1 MSLVLGILALG
12 LVVGAILVWR
22 LARRGGGDGGR
33 ELERADLQRRQEELY
48 ERLRAARAAGE
59 GEEVAELEHQAAI
72 NLRDLEAL
80 GGPPPP
86 AGATAATRAAADH
99 PDATA
104 GELQST
110 PVSRADGGQ
119 SVPTRTASPAR
130 SGIVGF
136 VAGLAVAGLLMTLFY
151 LAQRDARPR
160 PVESQPLAEGQEH
173 PAGMELSE
181 AQRAELERLR
191 ADVERAPDDLSVR
204 KRYALALLGTAQLF
218 PAFEQAQEILAAS
231 PEDPD
236 GLYITAFVRL
246 EMGQTEVAV
255 ELFDRLLAGE
265 PQHVPALVGKGLAR
279 ARSGDTEAARAL
291 WTQAIQA
298 SGGDNPQI
306 ERLLAALDGQGG
318 GTPAAGGPAPDPSG
332 ATGPVY
338 TAVIRLGDGV
348 EPPPSGILFVAL
360 GGDAGG
366 PPAAVRRIAGPTFP
380 LEVTLSARDSM
391 LGRPLPES
399 GTLTARLD
407 GDGNASTRQPGDL
420 EGTTEARQGSAVE
433 LHLSD

>member
-1 MSLVLGILALG
+1 MSLVLSVLALG
-12 LVVGAILVWR
+12 LVLGAILVWR
-22 LARRGGGDGGR
+22 FARRGGGEGGR
-33 ELERADLQRRQEELY
+33 QLERADLQRRQEELY

-59 GEEVAELEHQAAI
+59 QEEAAELEHQAAI

-80 GGPPPP
+80 GGPLP
-86 AGATAATRAAADH
+86 AAETAATSEAAGGEPARPGAPRAAH
-99 PDATA
+99 
-104 GELQST
+104 
-110 PVSRADGGQ
+110 
-119 SVPTRTASPAR
+119 PAR

-136 VAGLAVAGLLMTLFY
+136 AAGLAVAGLLVTLFY

-160 PVESQPLAEGQEH
+160 PPQPQTLAEGQEH

-181 AQRAELERLR
+181 AERAELERLR
-191 ADVERAPDDLSVR
+191 ANVERAPDDLSAR

-279 ARSGDTEAARAL
+279 ARSGDAEGARAL

-306 ERLLAALDGQGG
+306 ERLLAALDAQGG
-318 GTPAAGGPAPDPSG
+318 GTPAASGPATDPSD

-338 TAVIRLGDGV
+338 SAVIRLADGADL
-348 EPPPSGILFVAL
+348 PPSGVLFVTL
-360 GGDAGG
+360 RGDDGG
-366 PPAAVRRIAGPTFP
+366 PPAAVRRVADPTFP
-380 LEVTLSARDSM
+380 LEVTLGAGDSM
-391 LGRPLPES
+391 LGRPLPDS

-407 GDGNASTRQPGDL
+407 ADGNASTRQPGDL
-420 EGTTEARQGSAVE
+420 ETAAEARPDTVID
-433 LHLSD
+433 LRLSN

>member
-1 MSLVLGILALG
+1 MSLVLTVLALG

-22 LARRGGGDGGR
+22 LARRGGGEGGR
-33 ELERADLQRRQEELY
+33 QLERADLQRRREELY

-59 GEEVAELEHQAAI
+59 QEEVAELEHQAAI

-80 GGPPPP
+80 GGPPPAASEAAAREVTGGELASP
-86 AGATAATRAAADH
+86 GAPRAAH
-99 PDATA
+99 
-104 GELQST
+104 
-110 PVSRADGGQ
+110 
-119 SVPTRTASPAR
+119 PAR

-136 VAGLAVAGLLMTLFY
+136 VAGLAVAGLLVTLFY
-151 LAQRDARPR
+151 WAQRDARPR
-160 PVESQPLAEGQEH
+160 PAEPQPLAEGQEH
-173 PAGMELSE
+173 PAGMDLSE
-181 AQRAELERLR
+181 AERAELERLR
-191 ADVERAPDDLSVR
+191 ANVERAPDDLSAR

-218 PAFEQAQEILAAS
+218 PAFQQAQEILAAS

-236 GLYITAFVRL
+236 GLYIIAFVRL
-246 EMGQTEVAV
+246 EMGQTEAAV

-306 ERLLAALDGQGG
+306 ERLLAALDAQGG
-318 GTPAAGGPAPDPSG
+318 GAPAAGGPGTEPSG

-338 TAVIRLGDGV
+338 TAVVGLAEGAD
-348 EPPPSGILFVAL
+348 PPPSGVLFVTL
-360 GGDAGG
+360 RGDAGG
-366 PPAAVRRIAGPTFP
+366 PPAAVRRVADPTFP
-380 LEVTLSARDSM
+380 LEVTLGAGDSM

-399 GTLTARLD
+399 GTLTARFD
-407 GDGNASTRQPGDL
+407 VDGNASTRQPGDL
-420 EGTTEARQGSAVE
+420 EAAVEARQDSPVE
-433 LHLSD
+433 LRLSD

>member
-1 MSLVLGILALG
+1 MSLVLSVLALG

-22 LARRGGGDGGR
+22 LARRGGGEGR
-33 ELERADLQRRQEELY
+33 RQLERADLQRRQEELY

-59 GEEVAELEHQAAI
+59 QDEVAELEHQAAI

-80 GGPPPP
+80 GGPPP
-86 AGATAATRAAADH
+86 AAETAATSEAAAGEPASPGAARAAH
-99 PDATA
+99 
-104 GELQST
+104 
-110 PVSRADGGQ
+110 
-119 SVPTRTASPAR
+119 PAR

-136 VAGLAVAGLLMTLFY
+136 VAGLAVAGLLVTLFY
-151 LAQRDARPR
+151 WAQRDARPR
-160 PVESQPLAEGQEH
+160 PAEPQPMAAGQEH
-173 PAGMELSE
+173 PAGVELSE
-181 AQRAELERLR
+181 AERAELERLR
-191 ADVERAPDDLSVR
+191 AEVERAPGDLSAR

-318 GTPAAGGPAPDPSG
+318 GTPAAGGPATDPSG

-338 TAVIRLGDGV
+338 TAVIRLADGAD
-348 EPPPSGILFVAL
+348 PPPSGVLFVTL
-360 GGDAGG
+360 RGDAGG
-366 PPAAVRRIAGPTFP
+366 PPAAVRRVADPTFP
-380 LEVTLSARDSM
+380 LEVTLGAGDSM
-391 LGRPLPES
+391 LGRPLPEAGALS
-399 GTLTARLD
+399 ARLD
-407 GDGNASTRQPGDL
+407 ADGNASTRQPGDL
-420 EGTTEARQGSAVE
+420 EAEADARVDGSVD
-433 LHLSD
+433 LILSE

>member
-1 MSLVLGILALG
+1 MSLVLSVLALG

-22 LARRGGGDGGR
+22 LARRGGGGEGKR
-33 ELERADLQRRQEELY
+33 QLERADLQRRQEELY
-48 ERLRAARAAGE
+48 ERLRAVRAAGE
-59 GEEVAELEHQAAI
+59 QDEVAELEHQAAI

-80 GGPPPP
+80 GGPPP
-86 AGATAATRAAADH
+86 AAETAATSEAAA
-99 PDATA
+99 
-104 GELQST
+104 GE
-110 PVSRADGGQ
+110 P
-119 SVPTRTASPAR
+119 ASPGAPRVAHPAR

-136 VAGLAVAGLLMTLFY
+136 VAGLAVAGLLVTLFY
-151 LAQRDARPR
+151 WAQRDARPR
-160 PVESQPLAEGQEH
+160 PAEPQPMAAGQEH
-173 PAGMELSE
+173 PAGVELSE
-181 AQRAELERLR
+181 AERAELERLR
-191 ADVERAPDDLSVR
+191 ANVERAPDDLSAR

-318 GTPAAGGPAPDPSG
+318 GAPAAGGPATDPSG

-338 TAVIRLGDGV
+338 TAVIRLADGAD
-348 EPPPSGILFVAL
+348 PPPSGVLFVTL
-360 GGDAGG
+360 RGDAGG
-366 PPAAVRRIAGPTFP
+366 PPAAVRRVADPTFP
-380 LEVTLSARDSM
+380 LEVTLGAGDSM
-391 LGRPLPES
+391 LGRPLPDS
-399 GTLTARLD
+399 GRLTARLD
-407 GDGNASTRQPGDL
+407 ADGNASTRQPQDL
-420 EGTTEARQGSAVE
+420 AAEVDARSGASSE
-433 LHLSD
+433 LALR